1 MTEPEHEPV
10 KAPEGEEEEKK
21 EEQPEEKKEETPEA
35 SPSPIDEAKE
45 TLTKLEEQN
54 KIMSAN
60 IAKQEKLNAE
70 ALLAGRAPAGQGATK
85 EQKIKQDA
93 FNLIKGSG
101 WEYHAFPELEPRK

>member
-45 TLTKLEEQN
+45 TLTKLEEQIKNQLGIEIEFEFPADISPGLVADN
-54 KIMSAN
+54 KKDRSPTN
-60 IAKQEKLNAE
+60 EDVK
-70 ALLAGRAPAGQGATK
+70 ATK
-85 EQKIKQDA
+85 E
-93 FNLIKGSG
+93 
-101 WEYHAFPELEPRK
+101 